1 MDFSRLRLHRRK
13 NNQYLVAPRGHTAD
27 EPHRIAPVF
36 DRPVEAL
43 ASDFRRH
50 ALAQPRVRLLE
61 VSVDGRR
68 LELVQRSRIFRFP
81 DRISVEFLP
90 LEDERSTLAIY
101 SPTKYGSTDFGVNRQ
116 TNAAWLAAIGAPE
129 SESQPADSPASD

>member
-27 EPHRIAPVF
+27 APHRVSPVF

-101 SPTKYGSTDFGVNRQ
+101 SRAKYGSTDFGVNRKRID
-116 TNAAWLAAIGAPE
+116 AWLAAIGAPE